1 MKVSFLI
8 IFLVIFL
15 LTFSAILL
23 KVKEGSDNKKQWLI
37 NFHLILLSLSFAVM
51 VSEIVA
57 YSTLC
62 ISDGFGFL

>member
-23 KVKEGSDNKKQWLI
+23 KVKEGSDNKKQLLI
-37 NFHLILLSLSFAVM
+37 NFYLILLSLAVT